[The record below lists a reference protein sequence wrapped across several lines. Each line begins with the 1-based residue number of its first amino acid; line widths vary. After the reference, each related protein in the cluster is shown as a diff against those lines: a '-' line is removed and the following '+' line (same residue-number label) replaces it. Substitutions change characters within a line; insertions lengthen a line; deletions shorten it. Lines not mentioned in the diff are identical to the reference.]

1 MREPSDDDPE
11 VPAWR
16 DAYAR
21 IQVDGSLACPS
32 DERLASL
39 ALGELGGAER
49 TELTGHVVSCRRCS
63 RAMKDL
69 LELQREAER
78 ELPPSRRRGWPRWR
92 IAVAAAVV
100 IFVAGLPVL
109 LRRNGPSP
117 GATPSFPRG
126 QAAAAG
132 AIEPTDRSTLS
143 AAPARLRWPKETGAD
158 GYQVVLYDLE
168 STPIW
173 ESPVVVAAEVE
184 IPASVRTAL
193 RVGSDYYWRVTTIAG
208 IDRRSSPL
216 HRFHLAP

>member
-1 MREPSDDDPE
+1 MREPGDDDPE
-11 VPAWR
+11 ISAWR

-21 IQVDGSLACPS
+21 IQVDGSPACPS

-39 ALGELGGAER
+39 ALGELVGAER
-49 TELTGHVVSCRRCS
+49 TDLTEHVVSCRRCS

-69 LELQREAER
+69 LELHRESER
-78 ELPPSRRRGWPRWR
+78 QLRPSRRLGWR
-92 IAVAAAVV
+92 IAIAASLV
-100 IFVAGLPVL
+100 IFVVGLPIL

-117 GATPSFPRG
+117 RATPSFPRG
-126 QAAAAG
+126 QAPSAG
-132 AIEPTDRSTLS
+132 AIEPPDRATLPI
-143 AAPARLRWPKETGAD
+143 APAVLRWPNEAGTD
-158 GYQVVLYDLE
+158 GYQAVLYDAE

-173 ESPVVVAAEVE
+173 ESPVVVEPEVE

-193 RVGSDYYWRVTTIAG
+193 RVGSSYYWRVTTIAG